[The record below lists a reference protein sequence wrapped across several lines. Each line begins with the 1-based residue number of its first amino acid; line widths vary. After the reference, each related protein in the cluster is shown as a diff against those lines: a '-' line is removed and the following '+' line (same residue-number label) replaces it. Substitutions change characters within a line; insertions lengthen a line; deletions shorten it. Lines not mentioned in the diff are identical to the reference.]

1 MKTDEFISALAA
13 DDTPR
18 PPAPRRLLGLA
29 VAGGALAACIAF
41 FVLIGPRPDFMQAIE
56 TVRFAFKF
64 VVSLAL
70 AASAFVALRRAMRPE
85 IGARPLHA
93 ALLIAPA
100 LLIVALVL
108 EMLAVP
114 AADWVSRWI
123 GQNWLYCMTFIP
135 ALSLVPLA
143 LLIAVLRSGASTT
156 PVRTG
161 AIAGLLAGGIGAV
174 FYAAH
179 CPDDSPLF
187 VATWYTIA
195 IGFVTGLGALCGAR
209 LLRW

>member
-1 MKTDEFISALAA
+1 MKTDDLISALAA
-13 DDTPR
+13 DET
-18 PPAPRRLLGLA
+18 PPAPAPRHMLWPA

-41 FVLIGPRPDFMQAIE
+41 FVLLGPRPDFVQAIE
-56 TVRFAFKF
+56 TVRFVFKF

-85 IGARPLHA
+85 MGARPLHA

-114 AADWVSRWI
+114 ASDWAARWI
-123 GQNWLYCMTFIP
+123 GHNWFYCMTFIP
-135 ALSLVPLA
+135 ILSLAPLA
-143 LLIAVLRSGASTT
+143 LLLFALHRGASTT

-195 IGFVTGLGALCGAR
+195 IGFMTGLGALGGAR